1 VGSDLSSISKERN
14 FSKTKSKMEDH
25 IVPPSGEWSGFYLQ
39 NGEKNYF
46 TMHLSFSSSSSGVH
60 GQCTDDEGN
69 PYRGGVSDISGSLE
83 TLGNQ
88 QVLIHFEKHYRRR
101 HSVDYEGYFTS
112 GFKRIIG
119 TYFNGSDTFEMDFKE
134 QTLAQST
141 QSYEKKCA
149 QLFSNFKTFFTQ
161 QVSLAEDL
169 ADFTIVCAGGHQ
181 IKSHKLILASQSKFF
196 EGFFR
201 RESKEMVMLDFK
213 EEYVRICIAYMVSG
227 EVNLDVEAEELE
239 GVLEVANYLGMDCL
253 VEDCARVICDNI
265 DLENCTEVASLGV
278 AINSK
283 LIRDTVH
290 KFIVD
295 NVNELV
301 QRKDLYKLPRSTF
314 IAVLESSKLVL
325 HTSKG
330 NVVPGAHREFMV
342 LALAYRWLANQAQ
355 PLGDFK
361 KLTLMAFVQ
370 CTRFRSFLAADLE
383 QLKLPN
389 LFRGYLKSKF
399 QDWEEVEE
407 REDVIRAFTDQGQNI
422 QWPQLSGPRSQS
434 QETFYLYDPRA
445 QSLARQGHQQF
456 DQAAHGFD
464 LSCDNFDQNITALR
478 LFTLEMPDMEVL
490 KKITLTFC
498 DGSEKT
504 VTTQIGSHSKVRH
517 LELPSPALVVSGPWV
532 ADPLEHLL
540 SLTFLLTTGSVV
552 GFREDRWSLERS
564 QSVLNYLPEPVHSAN
579 LRWIGLCGSVLDSSQ
594 CGDSIIC
601 NLKLKFSS
609 LNDVIQTE
617 NRRKSM

>member
-1 VGSDLSSISKERN
+1 
-14 FSKTKSKMEDH
+14 MEGH

-134 QTLAQST
+134 PTLDQST

-181 IKSHKLILASQSKFF
+181 VKSHKLILASQSKFF

-361 KLTLMAFVQ
+361 KLTLTAFVQ

>member
-1 VGSDLSSISKERN
+1 MNE
-14 FSKTKSKMEDH
+14 H

-39 NGEKNYF
+39 NGERNYF
-46 TMHLSFSSSSSGVH
+46 TMYLHFSSTSSGVH
-60 GQCTDDEGN
+60 GQCTDNEGN

-112 GFKRIIG
+112 DFKRIIG

-134 QTLAQST
+134 TALAQST
-141 QSYEKKCA
+141 QSNERRLA
-149 QLFSNFKTFFTQ
+149 QLFSNFNNFFTQ
-161 QVSLAEDL
+161 QESVAEDL
-169 ADFTIVCAGGHQ
+169 ADFTIVCAGGEE
-181 IKSHKLILASQSKFF
+181 IKSHKLILACQSKFF

-201 RESKEMVMLDFK
+201 RESKDMVMLDFK
-213 EEYVRICIAYMVSG
+213 KEYVRICIAYMVTG
-227 EVNLDVEAEELE
+227 EVNLNVDAEELE

-253 VEDCARVICDNI
+253 VDDCARVICENI
-265 DLENCTEVASLGV
+265 DLENCTEIANLGV

-290 KFIVD
+290 KFIVE
-295 NVNELV
+295 NVHELV

-314 IAVLESSKLVL
+314 IALVESDQLVL
-325 HTSKG
+325 RTSKG

-342 LALAYRWLANQAQ
+342 LSLAHRWLAAQTQ
-355 PLGDFK
+355 PLGDSK

-370 CTRFRSFLAADLE
+370 CTRFRSFLAANLE

-407 REDVIRAFTDQGQNI
+407 REDVIRAFADQGQNI
-422 QWPQLSGPRSQS
+422 QWPQLSEPRAQS

-464 LSCDNFDQNITALR
+464 LSCASFDQNVTAVR

-490 KKITLTFC
+490 KRITLTFC
-498 DGSEKT
+498 DGSEKS
-504 VTTQIGSHSKVRH
+504 VATQNGNHSKVRH

-552 GFREDRWSLERS
+552 GFRDDRWSLEGS

-617 NRRKSM
+617 NRRRSM

>member
-1 VGSDLSSISKERN
+1 
-14 FSKTKSKMEDH
+14 MEEH

-46 TMHLSFSSSSSGVH
+46 SMHLSFSSSSFGVH

-134 QTLAQST
+134 PLFDQST
-141 QSYEKKCA
+141 QSDEKKCA
-149 QLFSNFKTFFTQ
+149 QLFSNFKNFFTQ
-161 QVSLAEDL
+161 QVSLAEEL
-169 ADFTIVCAGGHQ
+169 ADFTIVCAGGHE
-181 IKSHKLILASQSKFF
+181 IKSHKLILACQSKFF

-361 KLTLMAFVQ
+361 KLTLTAFVQ
-370 CTRFRSFLAADLE
+370 CTRFQSFLAADLE

-407 REDVIRAFTDQGQNI
+407 REDLIRAFTDQGQNI
-422 QWPQLSGPRSQS
+422 QWPPQLSGPRSQS

-464 LSCDNFDQNITALR
+464 LSCANFDQNITALR

-490 KKITLTFC
+490 KRITLTFC